1 MLAAIGV
8 VNINRGIF
16 PETAS
21 HHCFFVLSM
30 VSLSF
35 VLRRSRAGYSEAG
48 SDCHGVRTLLLALAY
63 EMDFKAKRTLL

>member
-35 VLRRSRAGYSEAG
+35 VLRRSRAGYDWAG
-48 SDCHGVRTLLLALAY
+48 REIKGVR
-63 EMDFKAKRTLL
+63 